1 MGVHDLREQL
11 KHIPGG
17 RDLTMRYEDGGS
29 VQVFVIGED
38 EVRLPG
44 SMSPRASDIEF
55 ALNSKK
61 KL

>member
-17 RDLTMRYEDGGS
+17 RDLTMRYENGGA
-29 VQVFVIGED
+29 VQVFTIGED

-44 SMSPRASDIEF
+44 SMSPRALDIEV
-55 ALNSKK
+55 ALEAKK